1 MAPAP
6 DVLRPPMARRPA
18 AVRDAETREDE
29 DVAILPGSGGGG
41 AYVDF

>member
-18 AVRDAETREDE
+18 AVRGAETREDD
-29 DVAILPGSGGGG
+29 DVAILLGSGGGG
-41 AYVDF
+41 AWN